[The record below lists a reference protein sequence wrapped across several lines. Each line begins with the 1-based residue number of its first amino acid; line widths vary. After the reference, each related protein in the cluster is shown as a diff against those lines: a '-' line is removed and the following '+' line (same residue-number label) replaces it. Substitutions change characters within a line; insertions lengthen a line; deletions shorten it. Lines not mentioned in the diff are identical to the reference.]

1 MKSLAFVAALVDSPA
16 FADMKI
22 EIPFEAQIGGQPLS
36 CAASYADIGTT
47 KSAVQVADFRVY
59 VSNFRMI
66 GADGSEVPVAR
77 DNDGTLYARRLGRHT
92 VRRAGQLCQW
102 RPVSRHSAQS
112 LIGDG
117 LYAERHGKGRRYR
130 LSAKPY
136 G

>member
-77 DNDGTLYARRLGRHT
+77 DNDGTLYARR
-92 VRRAGQLCQW
+92 Q
-102 RPVSRHSAQS
+102 
-112 LIGDG
+112 
-117 LYAERHGKGRRYR
+117 HGH
-130 LSAKPY
+130 A
-136 G
+136 